1 METLE
6 LRVLFRMLNKVPQRE
21 RVALSHDL
29 LTNNEAFIYVKYRY
43 PHLEPLSKVD
53 VKGYS
58 SHGVPWVHILFT
70 V

>member
-6 LRVLFRMLNKVPQRE
+6 LWVFFRPLNKVPQRE

-29 LTNNEAFIYVKYRY
+29 LIDNEAFIYVKDCY

-53 VKGYS
+53 VEG
-58 SHGVPWVHILFT
+58 
-70 V
+70 